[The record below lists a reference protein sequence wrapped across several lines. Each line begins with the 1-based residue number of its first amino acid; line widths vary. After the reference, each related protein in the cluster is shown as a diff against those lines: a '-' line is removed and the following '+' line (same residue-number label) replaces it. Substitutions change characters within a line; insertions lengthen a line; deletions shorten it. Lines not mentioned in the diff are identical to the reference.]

1 MASDFHLIASS
12 FFQVIGYWWVIIPTI
27 FLGLIV
33 GGIPGFSAANTI
45 IILMPLTLAMDLDTG
60 LVFMVTLYCS
70 ARMGA
75 GIPAIL
81 VNIPG
86 TAGAAATPLD
96 GYPMAKQ
103 GRGQQALA
111 ITFTASTFGGLLTTV
126 IALLIMPAL
135 GRVGFYVHSIEMIPI
150 MLFGVSLIASIAA
163 KDMLKGLIAGFLGL
177 MIGLIGTDVVYA
189 TPRGTFGFL
198 ELYDGVPLIPA
209 LVGLFAVS
217 EAFVI
222 IEKRVIVDEAGQEL
236 MANPSWHATL
246 EGVEIALKRWWHI
259 IWTSLIGLIIGVI
272 PGAGASIASF
282 VAYAQSRSYSKTPEL
297 YGTGHPEGLI
307 APESA
312 NNGVTSGTLVPLLVL
327 GIPGGATAAIMLIV
341 MQFHGVSFGPSLF
354 LRHPEVGYTMF
365 MSMAVAYL
373 MMIFTIL
380 PLSRY
385 MSRITTVPTN
395 YLAPMI
401 IAFTL
406 VGAFVPREYM
416 FDMYLALVFG
426 AIGYVAQRTGYHV
439 AAILIGIILGPL
451 LETYFLR
458 ALKESG
464 GDLRI
469 LFSSNLGNAL
479 WLAFVVSL
487 LLPMFFDWKRK
498 AARTIRKH
506 FEGILAYMHERLTNG
521 LVEDDDS
528 LTCGLYDEA

>member
-1 MASDFHLIASS
+1 MDSSTASILTEVF
-12 FFQVIGYWWVIIPTI
+12 VETIGYWYVIIPTI

-33 GGIPGFSAANTI
+33 GAIPGFSAANTI
-45 IILMPLTLAMDLDTG
+45 IILMPLTLAMDLQTG
-60 LVFMVTLYCS
+60 LIFMIALYCS

-103 GRGQQALA
+103 GKGQQALA
-111 ITFTASTFGGLLTTV
+111 ISFVASCIGGLLTTL
-126 IALLIMPAL
+126 IALATMPILA
-135 GRVGFYVHSIEMIPI
+135 RVGFYMHSVEMIVV
-150 MLFGVSLIASIAA
+150 MLFGISLIASIAA
-163 KDMLKGLIAGFLGL
+163 QDMVKGLIAGFLGL
-177 MIGLIGTDVVYA
+177 MIGSIGTDVVYA

-222 IEKRVIVDEAGQEL
+222 IEKRVIISHEAEVKK
-236 MANPSWHATL
+236 ASWHATF
-246 EGVEIALKRWWHI
+246 EGVSIAVTRWWHI
-259 IWTSLIGLIIGVI
+259 VWTSVIGLVIGVI

-282 VAYAQSRSYSKTPEL
+282 VAYQQSRSFSKTPEL

-327 GIPGGATAAIMLIV
+327 GIPGGATAAIMLVV

-354 LRHPEVGYTMF
+354 EDQPKVGYGMF
-365 MSMAVAYL
+365 MAMAVSYVV
-373 MMIFTIL
+373 MIFTIL

-385 MSRITTVPTN
+385 MSHVTTIPTI

-401 IAFTL
+401 ISFTL
-406 VGAFVPREYM
+406 VGGFVPREYM
-416 FDMYLALVFG
+416 FDMYLALAFG
-426 AIGYVAQRTGYHV
+426 VLGYIARRTGYHV
-439 AAILIGIILGPL
+439 AAILIGVILGPL
-451 LETYFLR
+451 LEKYFLWS
-458 ALKESG
+458 LKKSD
-464 GDLRI
+464 GDI
-469 LFSSNLGNAL
+469 MVLFSSTLGNIL
-479 WLAFVVSL
+479 WVAFAASII
-487 LLPMFFDWKRK
+487 LPIVFGIRRKRK
-498 AARTIRKH
+498 I
-506 FEGILAYMHERLTNG
+506 EVPIQ
-521 LVEDDDS
+521 
-528 LTCGLYDEA
+528 

>member
-1 MASDFHLIASS
+1 MDSSTASILAEVF
-12 FFQVIGYWWVIIPTI
+12 VETIGYWYVIIPTI

-33 GGIPGFSAANTI
+33 GAIPGFSAANTI
-45 IILMPLTLAMDLDTG
+45 IILMPLTLAMDLQTG
-60 LVFMVTLYCS
+60 LIFMIALYCS

-103 GRGQQALA
+103 GKGQQALA
-111 ITFTASTFGGLLTTV
+111 ISFVASCIGGLLTTL
-126 IALLIMPAL
+126 IALATMPILA
-135 GRVGFYVHSIEMIPI
+135 RVGFYMHSVEMIVV
-150 MLFGVSLIASIAA
+150 MLFGISLIASIAA
-163 KDMLKGLIAGFLGL
+163 QDMVKGLIAGFLGL
-177 MIGLIGTDVVYA
+177 MIGSIGTDVVYA

-222 IEKRVIVDEAGQEL
+222 IEKRVIISHEAEVKK
-236 MANPSWHATL
+236 ASWHATF
-246 EGVEIALKRWWHI
+246 EGVSIAVTRWWHI
-259 IWTSLIGLIIGVI
+259 VWTSVIGLVIGVI

-282 VAYAQSRSYSKTPEL
+282 VAYQQSRSFSKTPEL

-327 GIPGGATAAIMLIV
+327 GIPGGATAAIMLVV

-354 LRHPEVGYTMF
+354 EDQPKVGYGMF
-365 MSMAVAYL
+365 MAMAVSYVV
-373 MMIFTIL
+373 MIFTIL

-385 MSRITTVPTN
+385 MSHVTTIPTI

-401 IAFTL
+401 ISFTL
-406 VGAFVPREYM
+406 VGGFVPREYM
-416 FDMYLALVFG
+416 FDMYLALAFG
-426 AIGYVAQRTGYHV
+426 VLGYIARRTGYHV
-439 AAILIGIILGPL
+439 AAILIGVILGPL
-451 LETYFLR
+451 LEKYFLWS
-458 ALKESG
+458 LKKSD
-464 GDLRI
+464 GDI
-469 LFSSNLGNAL
+469 MVLFSSTLGNIL
-479 WLAFVVSL
+479 WVAFAASII
-487 LLPMFFDWKRK
+487 LPIVFGIRRKRK
-498 AARTIRKH
+498 I
-506 FEGILAYMHERLTNG
+506 EVPIQ
-521 LVEDDDS
+521 
-528 LTCGLYDEA
+528 

>member
-1 MASDFHLIASS
+1 MDSSTASILAEVFLDT
-12 FFQVIGYWWVIIPTI
+12 IGYWYVIIPTI

-45 IILMPLTLAMDLDTG
+45 IILMPLTLAMDLQTG
-60 LVFMVTLYCS
+60 LIFMISLYSS

-103 GRGQQALA
+103 GKGQQALA
-111 ITFTASTFGGLLTTV
+111 ISFVASCIGGLLTTM
-126 IALLIMPAL
+126 IALATMPILA
-135 GRVGFYVHSIEMIPI
+135 RVGFYMHSVEMIVV
-150 MLFGVSLIASIAA
+150 MLFGISLIASIAA
-163 KDMLKGLIAGFLGL
+163 RDMVKGLIAGFLGL
-177 MIGLIGTDVVYA
+177 MIGSIGTDVVYA

-222 IEKRVIVDEAGQEL
+222 IEKRVIINHEAEVKK
-236 MANPSWHATL
+236 ASWHATF
-246 EGVEIALKRWWHI
+246 EGVSIALKRWWHI
-259 IWTSLIGLIIGVI
+259 VWTSIIGLVIGVI

-282 VAYAQSRSYSKTPEL
+282 VAYQQSRSFSKTPEL

-327 GIPGGATAAIMLIV
+327 GIPGGATAAIMLV
-341 MQFHGVSFGPSLF
+341 VLQFHGVSFGPSLF
-354 LRHPEVGYTMF
+354 ETQPKVGYGMF
-365 MSMAVAYL
+365 MAMAVSYVL
-373 MMIFTIL
+373 MIFTIL

-385 MSRITTVPTN
+385 MSHVTTVPTI

-401 IAFTL
+401 ISFTL
-406 VGAFVPREYM
+406 VGGFVPREYM
-416 FDMYLALVFG
+416 FDMYLALAFG
-426 AIGYVAQRTGYHV
+426 VLGYIARRTGYHV
-439 AAILIGIILGPL
+439 AAILIGVILGPL
-451 LETYFLR
+451 LEKYFLWS
-458 ALKESG
+458 LKKSD
-464 GDLRI
+464 GDI
-469 LFSSNLGNAL
+469 MVLFSSTLGNIL
-479 WLAFVVSL
+479 WVAFAASII
-487 LLPMFFDWKRK
+487 LPIVFGMRRKRK
-498 AARTIRKH
+498 TEVPAQ
-506 FEGILAYMHERLTNG
+506 
-521 LVEDDDS
+521 
-528 LTCGLYDEA
+528 

>member
-1 MASDFHLIASS
+1 MGETFAILIEV
-12 FFQVIGYWWVIIPTI
+12 FFETLTFWWVIIPTI

-45 IILMPLTLAMDLDTG
+45 IILMPLTLAMTLQTG
-60 LVFMVTLYCS
+60 LIFMVTLYCS
-70 ARMGA
+70 SRMGA

-103 GRGQQALA
+103 GKGQQALA
-111 ITFTASTFGGLLTTV
+111 ISFVSSSIGGLLTTI
-126 IALLIMPAL
+126 IALATMPILA
-135 GRVGFYVHSIEMIPI
+135 RVGFYMHSVEMIVV
-150 MLFGVSLIASIAA
+150 MLFGISLIASIAS

-177 MIGLIGTDVVYA
+177 MIGSIGTDVVYA
-189 TPRGTFGFL
+189 TPRATFGFL

-217 EAFVI
+217 EAFII
-222 IEKRVIVDEAGQEL
+222 IEKKVIVARGGEL
-236 MANPSWHATL
+236 ASGNWDSTF
-246 EGVEIALKRWWHI
+246 EGVRMALSRWWHI
-259 IWTSLIGLIIGVI
+259 IWTSIIGLVIGVI

-282 VAYAQSRSYSKTPEL
+282 VAYQQSRSFSKTPEL

-327 GIPGGATAAIMLIV
+327 GIPGGATAAIMLVV

-354 LRHPEVGYTMF
+354 ENQPKVGYGMF
-365 MSMAVAYL
+365 MAMAVAYFL
-373 MMIFTIL
+373 MLFTIL

-385 MSRITTVPTN
+385 MSRVTTIPTI

-401 IAFTL
+401 ISFTL
-406 VGAFVPREYM
+406 VGGFVPREYM
-416 FDMYLALVFG
+416 FDMYLALGFG
-426 AIGYVAQRTGYHV
+426 VLGYIARRTNYHV

-451 LETYFLR
+451 LERYFLL
-458 ALKESG
+458 ALKKSD
-464 GDLRI
+464 GDILT
-469 LFSSNLGNAL
+469 LFSSNLGNVL
-479 WLAFVVSL
+479 WV
-487 LLPMFFDWKRK
+487 
-498 AARTIRKH
+498 
-506 FEGILAYMHERLTNG
+506 G
-521 LVEDDDS
+521 LVLS
-528 LTCGLYDEA
+528 LISPIFFNWRRKQQGVAK

>member
-1 MASDFHLIASS
+1 MDSGTASILAEV
-12 FFQVIGYWWVIIPTI
+12 FFETIGYWYIIIPSI

-45 IILMPLTLAMDLDTG
+45 IILMPLTLALDLESG
-60 LVFMVTLYCS
+60 LVFMISLYCA

-103 GRGQQALA
+103 GKGQQALA
-111 ITFTASTFGGLLTTV
+111 ISFVASCIGGLLTTML
-126 IALLIMPAL
+126 ALATMPILA
-135 GRVGFYVHSIEMIPI
+135 RVGFYMHSVEMIVV
-150 MLFGVSLIASIAA
+150 MLFGISLIASIAA
-163 KDMLKGLIAGFLGL
+163 QDMVKGLIAGFLGL
-177 MIGLIGTDVVYA
+177 MIGSIGTDVVYA

-222 IEKRVIVDEAGQEL
+222 IEKRVIVSHDGEPKAP
-236 MANPSWHATL
+236 NWHDTFN
-246 EGVEIALKRWWHI
+246 GVRIALRRWWHI
-259 IWTSLIGLIIGVI
+259 VWTSIIGLVIGVI

-282 VAYAQSRSYSKTPEL
+282 VAYQQSRSFSKTPEL

-327 GIPGGATAAIMLIV
+327 GIPGGATAAIMLVV

-354 LRHPEVGYTMF
+354 ENQPKVGYGMF
-365 MSMAVAYL
+365 MAMAVTYL
-373 MMIFTIL
+373 LMILTIL

-385 MSRITTVPTN
+385 MSHVTTIPTI

-401 IAFTL
+401 ISFTL
-406 VGAFVPREYM
+406 VGGFVPREYM
-416 FDMYLALVFG
+416 FDMYLALAFG
-426 AIGYVAQRTGYHV
+426 VLGYIARRTGYHV
-439 AAILIGIILGPL
+439 AAILIGVILGPL
-451 LETYFLR
+451 LEKYFLWS
-458 ALKESG
+458 LKKSD
-464 GDLRI
+464 GDI
-469 LFSSNLGNAL
+469 MVLFSSGLGNILWVCLAL
-479 WLAFVVSL
+479 SIVLPLA
-487 LLPMFFDWKRK
+487 FDWKRK
-498 AARTIRKH
+498 RK
-506 FEGILAYMHERLTNG
+506 ELA
-521 LVEDDDS
+521 VQ
-528 LTCGLYDEA
+528 